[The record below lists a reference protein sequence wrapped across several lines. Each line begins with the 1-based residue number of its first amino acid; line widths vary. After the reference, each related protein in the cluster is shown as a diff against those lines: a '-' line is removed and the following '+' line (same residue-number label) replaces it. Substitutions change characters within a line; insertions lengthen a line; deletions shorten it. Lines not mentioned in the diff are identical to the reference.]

1 MSAENLHRMTSGN
14 IAWNLIR
21 FALPALGGHL
31 LISLYGAADVF
42 IVSYFADSAT
52 LAATAT
58 GAQAIF
64 TLMALAIGLMMGGSI
79 LIGQYFGA
87 KREHEVTQT
96 VSTFFTLLA
105 GLGIACSVFMII
117 FAKYITDWLQTP
129 PEAWRGAYH
138 YILICGGGMFLLF
151 IYEGISA
158 ALRGLGDSKNP
169 MKFIAVACC
178 VNIIL
183 DLLFIGAFHWGAAGA
198 AIATVLA
205 QTISAGIA
213 IAYLRKK
220 NFIFDFKIKNFK
232 IIPEKAKTI
241 LKLGIPAAIQ
251 QTFIFMSFTIMT
263 VAVNKLGV
271 TESAVLGISHRIDGF
286 MIMPSLAFG
295 GAVSV
300 MAAQN
305 MGAKLITRAKHTF
318 YTGFL
323 LTLFFAIPSFIIM
336 YYYPELMIRVAN
348 SDPKIIKAG
357 AEFILAYSPDCL
369 LIPLVFCIN
378 GFLNGCGRTKFTMVN
393 NVASSA
399 GIRVPFIL
407 LGKDLFQIGL
417 SMPFSTVPQLMVA
430 IGYFYSGRWKKPL
443 ISNRRSEQ
451 P

>member
-21 FALPALGGHL
+21 FAMPSLCGHL

-87 KREHEVTQT
+87 KRENEVAQT
-96 VSTFFTLLA
+96 ISTFFALLVW
-105 GLGIACSVFMII
+105 LGIACSIFMIL
-117 FAKYITDWLQTP
+117 FAKNITDWMKTP
-129 PEAWRGAYH
+129 PEAWTGAYH
-138 YILICGGGMFLLF
+138 YILICGGGMILLF
-151 IYEGISA
+151 IYEGISS
-158 ALRGLGDSKNP
+158 ALRGLGDSKTP
-169 MKFIAVACC
+169 LKFISVACV
-178 VNIIL
+178 VNVLL
-183 DLLFIGAFHWGAAGA
+183 DLLFIGVFHWGAGGA
-198 AIATVLA
+198 ASATVLA
-205 QTISAGIA
+205 QMLSAIVA
-213 IAYLRKK
+213 IIYLRRK
-220 NFIFDFKIKNFK
+220 NFIFDFKIKNFQM
-232 IIPEKAKTI
+232 IPEKAKMI

-271 TESAVLGISHRIDGF
+271 TASAVLGISNRIDGF
-286 MIMPSLAFG
+286 MILPSLAFG

-305 MGAKLITRAKHTF
+305 MGANLIERAKHAF

-323 LTLFFAIPSFIIM
+323 LTLLFAVPSFILM
-336 YYYPELMIRVAN
+336 YYYPENLMKIAN
-348 SDPKIIKAG
+348 SDPEIITAG
-357 AEFILAYSPDCL
+357 GEFMLAYSPDCL

-378 GFLNGCGRTKFTMVN
+378 GFLNGCGRTRFTMCN

-407 LGKDLFQIGL
+407 WAKNLFQIGL
-417 SMPFSTVPQLMVA
+417 SMPVSTVPQLIVA
-430 IGYFYSGRWKKPL
+430 IAYFYSGRWKKPL
-443 ISNRRSEQ
+443 IKQ
-451 P
+451 LKK

>member
-14 IAWNLIR
+14 IAWSLIK

-87 KREHEVTQT
+87 KREKDVAETI
-96 VSTFFTLLA
+96 STFFTLLA
-105 GLGIACSVFMII
+105 VLGAACSLFMIL
-117 FAKYITDWLQTP
+117 FSKSVTHWLETP
-129 PEAWRGAYH
+129 PEAWKGAYQ
-138 YILICGGGMFLLF
+138 YISICGGGMFLLF

-169 MKFIAVACC
+169 LKFIAVACG
-178 VNIIL
+178 VNILL
-183 DLLFIGAFHWGAAGA
+183 DLLFIGVFQWGAAGA
-198 AIATVLA
+198 ASATVLA
-205 QTISAGIA
+205 QTVSAFVA
-213 IAYLRKK
+213 IRYLRKK
-220 NFIFDFKIKNFK
+220 EFIFDFKIKNFR
-232 IIPEKAKTI
+232 IEPQKAKMI

-251 QTFIFMSFTIMT
+251 QTFIFMSFTVMT

-271 TESAVLGISHRIDGF
+271 TASAVLGISHRIDGF
-286 MIMPSLAFG
+286 MIMPALAFG

-305 MGAKLITRAKHTF
+305 MGAKLMIRAKHAF

-323 LTLFFAIPSFIIM
+323 LTLFFAVPSFILM
-336 YYYPELMIRVAN
+336 YYYPEMLMRVAN
-348 SDPKIIKAG
+348 SDPEIIKSG
-357 AEFILAYSPDCL
+357 AEFMLAYSPDCL

-399 GIRVPFIL
+399 GIRIPFIL
-407 LGKDLFQIGL
+407 WGKDLFQIGL
-417 SMPFSTVPQLMVA
+417 SMPASTIPQLLTA
-430 IGYFYSGRWKKPL
+430 IIYFYTGRWKKSL
-443 ISNRRSEQ
+443 INNRRSER
-451 P
+451 